1 MRSPLRILH
10 VRAWTLAAALVAAA
24 GCSGAGDRQSDA
36 GGTVTADESVPH
48 RPDAPEASGSAE
60 AGGAPPVT
68 EAAAAPEAGD
78 TVQAPS
84 GTVAPTGF
92 IPPMAR
98 RPYRD
103 DIPMAP
109 MGTPKRSTI
118 LDGKNV
124 ERPVDDPEA
133 DSVQR
138 GRRLV
143 DPRED
148 LELERGFESADAL
161 AQAVLDRI
169 LWNEFDPLLDL
180 RISKTE
186 FRDVFWPEFPT
197 SRPVT
202 NIHADEAWSFHDADS
217 RDGVT
222 ELLSG
227 FGGRE
232 LHLTG
237 LRFEIGFAPYTNF
250 NLYRGAVIEAV
261 DDRGEPV
268 VLRAATTFAERNGRW
283 RIFTYKG

>member
-1 MRSPLRILH
+1 MSARPRIRSVL
-10 VRAWTLAAALVAAA
+10 AWTLAAALAAAA
-24 GCSGAGDRQSDA
+24 GCSGPGSRDSGEGAVAPANEIVPLQPDHAAVPTPADDA
-36 GGTVTADESVPH
+36 GGPAPAADPAPAPAARTAD
-48 RPDAPEASGSAE
+48 
-60 AGGAPPVT
+60 
-68 EAAAAPEAGD
+68 AAPA
-78 TVQAPS
+78 T
-84 GTVAPTGF
+84 TGF
-92 IPPMAR
+92 VPPMAR

-109 MGTPKRSTI
+109 MGTPKRTTI
-118 LDGKNV
+118 FDGK
-124 ERPVDDPEA
+124 ELDRPAEDKEA

-148 LELERGFESADAL
+148 IELERGFESADAL

-180 RISKTE
+180 RISKEE
-186 FRDVFWPEFPT
+186 FRDLFWPEFPT

-202 NIHADEAWSFHDADS
+202 NVHADEAWSFQDADS

-222 ELLSG
+222 GMLSEH
-227 FGGRE
+227 GGKE

-237 LRFEIGFAPYTNF
+237 LRFEVGFAPYTNF

-268 VLRAATTFAERNGRW
+268 VIRAATTFAERNGRW
-283 RIFTYKG
+283 RIFTFKG